1 MAQQTNSTSNG
12 NGTHWTPAMVKRLK
26 EMYAKRMTRSEIA
39 SRLGISRGAVS
50 GKLNRMLKKGE
61 IPSRP
66 ARPTESPAKKPVVRL
81 TTNAKKEIVP
91 LLQRRNLPQRLQL
104 RNINWSRTSCSWPIG
119 DPKASDFHFCGE
131 AIVPGRP
138 YCETHCLV
146 AYTNLRDSA

>member
-1 MAQQTNSTSNG
+1 MAMQANSISNC
-12 NGTHWTPAMVKRLK
+12 NGTYWTPTMVKRLK
-26 EMYAKRMTRSEIA
+26 QMHAKGMTGTEIA
-39 SRLGISRGAVS
+39 DRLGVSRGSVL

-61 IPSRP
+61 VAKRPPKPRLTKPS
-66 ARPTESPAKKPVVRL
+66 AKKATPKQPEKV
-81 TTNAKKEIVP
+81 IVP

-119 DPKASDFHFCGE
+119 DPKAGDFHFCGE

-138 YCETHCLV
+138 YCETHCVV